1 MVPNSPLTV
10 RLRGKRKNTEDDD
23 IEKEEIDI
31 KRRVHHIVH
40 TINPHTFPNGKYI
53 EVKTYFI
60 TIFVTHLS
68 FIENFEFCV

>member
-40 TINPHTFPNGKYI
+40 TINPHTFPNGK
-53 EVKTYFI
+53 
-60 TIFVTHLS
+60 
-68 FIENFEFCV
+68 